1 MVISNVGTIVTSLPP
16 SSSASLASIP
26 SAAIATST
34 QVRLLSLAN
43 TVSRL
48 LVGPIADFVSPIA
61 SHLPGGTLHYPRKHI
76 ISRISFLSGS
86 AILLFLT
93 FGWMGLGI
101 SSQQELW
108 LLSFGTG
115 IAYGTV
121 FTVLP
126 SIVSSVWGLSNLGR
140 NFGLLTYAPF
150 MGTPLFSYLYAFVSA
165 SHVTP
170 ANDGTC
176 KGRECWQ
183 LTFAV
188 TCGASVL
195 SLLSSIY
202 LWKRWKGR
210 M

>member
-48 LVGPIADFVSPIA
+48 LVGPIADFISPIA

-76 ISRISFLSGS
+76 ISRMSFLSGS

-93 FGWMGLGI
+93 FGWMGFGI

-108 LLSFGTG
+108 LLRYVFFVESVQVSHTSLSFGTG

-121 FTVLP
+121 FTVLC
-126 SIVSSVWGLSNLGR
+126 V
-140 NFGLLTYAPF
+140 Y
-150 MGTPLFSYLYAFVSA
+150 
-165 SHVTP
+165 
-170 ANDGTC
+170 
-176 KGRECWQ
+176 
-183 LTFAV
+183 
-188 TCGASVL
+188 
-195 SLLSSIY
+195 SLIQI
-202 LWKRWKGR
+202 RII
-210 M
+210 